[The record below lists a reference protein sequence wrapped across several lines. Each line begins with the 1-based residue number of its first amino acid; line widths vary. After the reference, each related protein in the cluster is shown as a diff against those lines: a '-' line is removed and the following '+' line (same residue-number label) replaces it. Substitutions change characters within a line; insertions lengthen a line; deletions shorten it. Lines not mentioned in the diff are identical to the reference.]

1 MRSKT
6 RKPAVGARPGTLAI
20 DPQAPKPHLCVIS
33 YDEDTVEEH
42 DSVGL
47 ADLGELPVSGRKLWV
62 DVQGLGDEQL
72 LRGLA
77 EIFAVHPLALED
89 VVHIPVRPK
98 VEPYDENLLIVTRI
112 LQMGKEDD
120 LNVEQ
125 VSLLIGKDYVLS
137 FQERYGDVL
146 DPVRQR
152 LQVDHSR
159 MRELPSDYLGYAILD
174 TIVDSYYPVL
184 EIMGDRIEGLEKR
197 VLDEASPE
205 TLQELNTIR
214 GQLLSLR
221 RVISPQREAVKALLR
236 VEDELVSDPVR
247 VYFRDTYDHVVQLSE
262 AVEQARE
269 LVSGV
274 MNTYL
279 TVVSNRMNDVM
290 KTLTIVASIFVPL
303 TFIAGIYGM
312 NFERMPE
319 LGLRWAYPASLGI
332 MALVAG
338 GMVFYFWRK
347 GWIGRRGG

>member
-1 MRSKT
+1 
-6 RKPAVGARPGTLAI
+6 
-20 DPQAPKPHLCVIS
+20 
-33 YDEDTVEEH
+33 
-42 DSVGL
+42 
-47 ADLGELPVSGRKLWV
+47 
-62 DVQGLGDEQL
+62 
-72 LRGLA
+72 
-77 EIFAVHPLALED
+77 

-112 LQMGKEDD
+112 LQMGNEDD

-125 VSLLIGKDYVLS
+125 VSLLIGKDYVVS

-152 LQVDHSR
+152 LQVDHSH

-174 TIVDSYYPVL
+174 SIVDSYYPVL

-221 RVISPQREAVKALLR
+221 RVISPQREAVNALLR
-236 VEDELVSDPVR
+236 VEDELVSEPVR
-247 VYFRDTYDHVVQLSE
+247 VYLRDTYDHVVQLSE

-269 LVSGV
+269 LVSGL

-319 LGLRWAYPASLGI
+319 LGLRWAYPASLGT
-332 MALVAG
+332 MAIVAG
-338 GMVFYFWRK
+338 GMVVYFWRK
-347 GWIGRRGG
+347 GWIGRRRG